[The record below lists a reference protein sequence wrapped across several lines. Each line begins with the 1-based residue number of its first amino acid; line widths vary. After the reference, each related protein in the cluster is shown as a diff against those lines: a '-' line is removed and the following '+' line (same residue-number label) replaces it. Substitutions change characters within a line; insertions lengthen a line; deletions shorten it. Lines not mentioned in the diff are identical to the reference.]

1 MFWKSNEAIGY
12 KWITWK
18 FFPRKNTEKIW
29 KKMKDIEFDLNEDGN
44 SVMNNIEQ
52 CYYDMGVGNPT
63 VNSQLT
69 FSCTKI
75 ETL

>member
-1 MFWKSNEAIGY
+1 MTMSSIAGNIAYVFKTLNL
-12 KWITWK
+12 T
-18 FFPRKNTEKIW
+18 
-29 KKMKDIEFDLNEDGN
+29 LNEDGN

>member
-1 MFWKSNEAIGY
+1 
-12 KWITWK
+12 
-18 FFPRKNTEKIW
+18 
-29 KKMKDIEFDLNEDGN
+29 MKDIEFDLNEDGN

-52 CYYDMGVGNPT
+52 CYHDMGVGKPT